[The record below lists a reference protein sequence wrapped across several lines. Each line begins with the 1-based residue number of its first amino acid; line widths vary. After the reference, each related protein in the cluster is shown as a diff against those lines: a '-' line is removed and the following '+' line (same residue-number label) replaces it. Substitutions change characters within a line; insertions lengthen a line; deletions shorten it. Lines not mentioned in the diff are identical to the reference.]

1 MMNCFRGFSSD
12 FVDVTQNRLN
22 LCLLFT
28 PLLSCLFPLRFF
40 KYSSSS
46 SGQGHVI
53 SVLRAV
59 YGRQDKITCS
69 YGRPASQIQND
80 HCSRLSGKV
89 IFMMISSLL
98 SELFPLSFSNSS
110 SASGEG
116 HTLSVLRADYGRHD
130 KTTCTSTR
138 PFFQTQYTCCSGPTG
153 KVAERC
159 NGRMSCSIKASNSEF
174 GDPCRGTYKYLD
186 VTYTCEGKQL
196 REALTSISLRQH

>member
-1 MMNCFRGFSSD
+1 TDAADITVLGFSSD

-89 IFMMISSLL
+89 AERSKEIYSVTC
-98 SELFPLSFSNSS
+98 ENSN
-110 SASGEG
+110 AHLTCGEG